1 MRPKETKVNGKGQ
14 TCHDLDKDLMSLV
27 ERFSKHLPTD
37 KIENRRCK
45 PQKLF
50 GEIEQ
55 EVHAAFRRYRYKMY
69 QQGEVRND

>member
-1 MRPKETKVNGKGQ
+1 
-14 TCHDLDKDLMSLV
+14 MSLV
-27 ERFSKHLPTD
+27 ERSSKHLPTD

-45 PQKLF
+45 QQKLF
-50 GEIEQ
+50 VEIEQ